1 MIDIDIEQ
9 PQGAFVLRAKFA
21 TDAPVVGLFGRSGA
35 GKTSLVNAIAGVTT
49 PRRGHI
55 RVDGVTLFDSARRI
69 DVPLRERRVGYVF
82 QDALL
87 FPHLSVRAN
96 LQYGLHLRSASSRYT
111 EPQRVIDVL
120 GLAALVDRKPGTL
133 SGGERQRVAI
143 GRALLAQPRILL
155 LDEPLASLDVPRKT
169 EILDYVERLRD
180 EFRVPIVYVSHS
192 VPEIT
197 RLADTVVILSDGEC
211 LAVGNVDEVMGRL
224 DLKPYTGRYEAG
236 AIIETV
242 VASHDPAFALTTLRF
257 PGGELT
263 VPQVDT
269 QIGERVRARV
279 RARDVSLATERPTGL
294 SILNVLNARIV
305 AIAEES
311 GPVVDLELAVGDAR
325 LIARVTR
332 RSCVQ
337 LALRADQQVYALIK
351 AVSFDQRSTG
361 YA

>member
-1 MIDIDIEQ
+1 MSSRMHCSSRICRCARTCSTDCD
-9 PQGAFVLRAKFA
+9 LR
-21 TDAPVVGLFGRSGA
+21 P
-35 GKTSLVNAIAGVTT
+35 
-49 PRRGHI
+49 
-55 RVDGVTLFDSARRI
+55 
-69 DVPLRERRVGYVF
+69 
-82 QDALL
+82 
-87 FPHLSVRAN
+87 
-96 LQYGLHLRSASSRYT
+96 ASSRYT

-120 GLAALVDRKPGTL
+120 GLAALVDRKPGSL

-236 AIIETV
+236 CVIETV
-242 VASHDPAFALTTLRF
+242 VASHDPAFALTALRF

-279 RARDVSLATERPTGL
+279 RARDVSLATARPDGSQHPQRAERAHRGHCRGIGTRCGPRARGRRRPADRADYTA
-294 SILNVLNARIV
+294 IMRTTRRCARI
-305 AIAEES
+305 S
-311 GPVVDLELAVGDAR
+311 R
-325 LIARVTR
+325 CTR
-332 RSCVQ
+332 
-337 LALRADQQVYALIK
+337 
-351 AVSFDQRSTG
+351 
-361 YA
+361 